1 MYISKVPPR
10 KKLQKAIQKGLFK
23 LGDTLQKANKKD
35 NILSP
40 FFMLVT
46 FTNSNILANLRCCE
60 PGGGVT
66 KTDTLDGMKMED
78 GYSDENVST

>member
-1 MYISKVPPR
+1 
-10 KKLQKAIQKGLFK
+10 
-23 LGDTLQKANKKD
+23 
-35 NILSP
+35 
-40 FFMLVT
+40 MLVT

-78 GYSDENVST
+78 GYSDEDVST